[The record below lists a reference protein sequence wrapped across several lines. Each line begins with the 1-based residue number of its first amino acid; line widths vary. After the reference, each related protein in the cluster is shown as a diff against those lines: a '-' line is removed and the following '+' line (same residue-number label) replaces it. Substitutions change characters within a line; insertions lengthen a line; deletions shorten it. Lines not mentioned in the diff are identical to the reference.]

1 MSAYLLVLYMA
12 VNCVTDILYLKT
24 KNLWHGIFILIV
36 LFLSLWRNLSLF
48 NLGLTLAA
56 TLILGLL
63 LSKVHSIGEGDIKML
78 VVSSL
83 IVFLDYPLVIFYWT
97 AFLEVI
103 FYIVFSTL
111 AITLL
116 ICVSI
121 ILRFF
126 TSGTPFGYNKLIFR
140 KYELT
145 TELVFPFKFKLKW
158 SIPGAPN
165 VLFATLFLLIFY
177 KSIS

>member
-12 VNCVTDILYLKT
+12 VNCLTDILYLKT

-36 LFLSLWRNLSLF
+36 LFLSFWRNLPLL

-63 LSKVHSIGEGDIKML
+63 LSKVQSIGAGDIKML

-83 IVFLDYPLVIFYWT
+83 IVFLDYPLVTYYWT
-97 AFLEVI
+97 AFLEMI
-103 FYIVFSTL
+103 LYLVFSIL
-111 AITLL
+111 AITIL

-121 ILRFF
+121 ILCFF
-126 TSGTPFGYNKLIFR
+126 TRGTPFGYNKLIFR

-145 TELVFPFKFKLKW
+145 TELVYPFKFKLKW

-165 VLFATLFLLIFY
+165 IFFATFFLLIFY